1 MSDTATEDPSER
13 EAPATKG
20 LHGWKA
26 AAAIFGCGSIAAFG
40 VFGVIVGVLSLLINS
55 ASSGFSGSEESA
67 LTGTQSAQ
75 PREELAPGAM
85 NLCDDYLPSISE
97 ISINE
102 TWNSSHFDEA
112 EDASY
117 EPSQGRMV
125 SGECRFTI
133 APQYGSTALWD
144 FEFEFDAVIQSAD
157 SGRDQAASDNFADKI
172 SSVSEEFQSLQ
183 NQDSHDWTQDVQSFY
198 GTDESGASQY
208 LVVAQTR
215 SATYEIRFTGD
226 TSGVEA
232 GEVPEFDFERQ
243 ARDLVNRLD
252 GRLYRVIPA

>member
-1 MSDTATEDPSER
+1 M
-13 EAPATKG
+13 
-20 LHGWKA
+20 
-26 AAAIFGCGSIAAFG
+26 
-40 VFGVIVGVLSLLINS
+40 
-55 ASSGFSGSEESA
+55 
-67 LTGTQSAQ
+67 
-75 PREELAPGAM
+75 
-85 NLCDDYLPSISE
+85 
-97 ISINE
+97 
-102 TWNSSHFDEA
+102 
-112 EDASY
+112 
-117 EPSQGRMV
+117 
-125 SGECRFTI
+125 
-133 APQYGSTALWD
+133 
-144 FEFEFDAVIQSAD
+144 
-157 SGRDQAASDNFADKI
+157 
-172 SSVSEEFQSLQ
+172 Q